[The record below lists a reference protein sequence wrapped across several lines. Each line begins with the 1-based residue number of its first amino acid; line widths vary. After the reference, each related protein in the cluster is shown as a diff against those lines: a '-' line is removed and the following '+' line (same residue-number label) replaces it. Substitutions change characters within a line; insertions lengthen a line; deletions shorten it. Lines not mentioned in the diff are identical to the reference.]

1 MSALS
6 AEEARRVQL
15 AAQGVPRR
23 PRRGRPSA
31 ARVLGVIERQG
42 ALQIDSVNVLARAH
56 YVPLFSR
63 LGPYDMALLDRLA
76 FRDRRLFEFWAH
88 EACLLPVELWP
99 YSQWRMQRESE
110 NRWFIEMYE
119 QHGAYVERVYDEVVE
134 RGALAA
140 SELSE
145 PGERGGSWW
154 GWGAGKRALEYL
166 FRVGRLTVA
175 DRRNFERVYDLPA
188 RVLPADVLSA
198 PVPSEHEARR
208 SLLWRAAQA
217 LGVFTLADVGDYWRM
232 RASACKA
239 PFSELVE
246 AGDVVPVSVEGWPS
260 GRAADQAYV
269 VRDVVVSRRSSA
281 AGGGGGAGV
290 LLSPFDPL
298 LWDRKRTLR
307 VFGFHY
313 RIEIYVPAPKREYG
327 YYVLPFL
334 LGDRFVARVDLKAD
348 RAAGVLRVQGGW
360 AEPGTGMAVG
370 DVAAALGEELLLV
383 AEWLGLSAGVTV
395 ARRGN
400 LAHPAL
406 YRYLSTRGA

>member
-1 MSALS
+1 M
-6 AEEARRVQL
+6 
-15 AAQGVPRR
+15 
-23 PRRGRPSA
+23 
-31 ARVLGVIERQG
+31 LGVIERQG

-99 YSQWRMQRESE
+99 YSQWRMQREAL
-110 NRWFIEMYE
+110 NHWFVEMYDA
-119 QHGAYVERVYDEVVE
+119 HGPYIERVYDEVVD

-175 DRRNFERVYDLPA
+175 DRRNFERVYDLPS
-188 RVLPADVLSA
+188 RVLSSSVLSA
-198 PVPSEHEARR
+198 PVPSENDARR
-208 SLLWRAAQA
+208 FLLWRAAQA
-217 LGVFTLADVGDYWRM
+217 LGVFTLADVCDYWRM
-232 RASACKA
+232 RVGAGKA
-239 PFSELVE
+239 PFMELVE

-260 GRAADQAYV
+260 SGRAADRAYV
-269 VRDVVVSRRSSA
+269 VRDVVVPRRSRA
-281 AGGGGGAGV
+281 AGGAGGAGA

-313 RIEIYVPAPKREYG
+313 RIEIYVPADRREYG

-348 RAAGVLRVQGGW
+348 RAAGVLRVQGAW
-360 AEPGTGMAVG
+360 SEPGTGALLP
-370 DVAAALGEELLLV
+370 DVAAALGDELLLV
-383 AEWLGLSAGVTV
+383 ADWLGLSGGVTV
-395 ARRGN
+395 TRRGD